1 LIRSLVRA
9 LTAPA
14 AIAAAFALAGC
25 YADNVVPTG
34 RAQAPLSAQTVAL
47 IESKNMDKGSPILVR
62 VFKEEAIL
70 EVWKK
75 NREGNYALLKSYPI
89 CKWSGDLGPKKKQGD
104 RQAPEGFY
112 TITPG
117 QMNPNSNYYLAF
129 NTGYP
134 NAYDRAWGRTGSEL
148 MVHGDCSSRGCYAMT
163 DKQIVEIYALA
174 RESFFGG
181 QREFQFEAFPFRMTA
196 LNMAK
201 HRNNPNFAF
210 WKMLKE
216 GYDHFEATH
225 QEPKV
230 AVCEKRYVFDAAP
243 REGEGQLH
251 FSSRGKCPAY
261 RLDPAIASLILEHR
275 RSEQVKMANYIARGV
290 QTAAPH
296 VGDGGTNVAFSSSG
310 AFQVA
315 SAGEVPG
322 ALPRVPNPPGTTI
335 PKVGKPSTTAA
346 KKPEPASQ
354 PPAQQ
359 PSAQPIVVASV
370 PVPEPAPQPK
380 EGRVPAERPTTIASL
395 IGNLFKGGSRAD
407 TNAPRQTLSET
418 ATTVASADLSRTN
431 TEPAANPMRPADNRS
446 AETRVASAPMTLSAK
461 PQRGAQP
468 PKPVVAERQPQ
479 PAPIAPI
486 RTAQREPAP
495 AAIAPA
501 RTAQPAPAPIAPI
514 RTTNHAPPPVAP
526 VRTAQREPA
535 PTPIAPVRT
544 AHRNPEPTP
553 VRTAHREP
561 RPAPAAPVHTAQRPA
576 ATEKPR
582 VKRVAKAEP
591 PAREPILRTA
601 FSAPPASSNGLLS
614 GAAPVVAAGSFS
626 TH

>member
-1 LIRSLVRA
+1 MIRSLVRA
-9 LTAPA
+9 LLAPA

-25 YADNVVPTG
+25 NADNVIPTG
-34 RAQAPLSAQTVAL
+34 RAQAPLSAQTIAL

-62 VFKEEAIL
+62 VFKEEAEL

-75 NREGNYALLKSYPI
+75 NREGDYALLKTYPI

-117 QMNPNSNYYLAF
+117 QMNPNSSYYLAF

-134 NAYDRAWGRTGSEL
+134 NAYDRSHGYTGSEL

-163 DKQIVEIYALA
+163 DTQIVEIYALA
-174 RESFFGG
+174 REAFFGG
-181 QREFQFEAFPFRMTA
+181 QRQFQFEAFPFRMTA

-243 REGEGQLH
+243 REGEGSLN

-261 RLDPAIASLILEHR
+261 RLDPAIASMVLEHR
-275 RSEQVKMANYIARGV
+275 RNEQVQMANYIARGV
-290 QTAAPH
+290 ETAKPH
-296 VGDGGTNVAFSSSG
+296 VGDGGSNVAFSS
-310 AFQVA
+310 AVYQVA
-315 SAGEVPG
+315 SAGEAPG

-335 PKVGKPSTTAA
+335 PKVGKPSTTVA
-346 KKPEPASQ
+346 KKPEPASA
-354 PPAQQ
+354 PVQQ
-359 PSAQPIVVASV
+359 PSAQPVVVASV
-370 PVPEPAPQPK
+370 PVPEPAPLPK
-380 EGRVPAERPTTIASL
+380 EGRAPAERPTTIASL
-395 IGNLFKGGSRAD
+395 IGNLFKGGSRE
-407 TNAPRQTLSET
+407 ET
-418 ATTVASADLSRTN
+418 TASAPSEPLTTGTPADLRRTN
-431 TEPAANPMRPADNRS
+431 TEMAAKPKQPVDTRA
-446 AETRVASAPMTLSAK
+446 AETRVASAPMKLNAR
-461 PQRGAQP
+461 PQRNTEP
-468 PKPVVAERQPQ
+468 PKPAVAVAERQPQ

-486 RTAQREPAP
+486 RTAQREPEP
-495 AAIAPA
+495 TPIAPA
-501 RTAQPAPAPIAPI
+501 RSTQRAPEPAPIAPI
-514 RTTNHAPPPVAP
+514 RTTH
-526 VRTAQREPA
+526 REPA
-535 PTPIAPVRT
+535 PIAPTRT
-544 AHRNPEPTP
+544 VHRQPQPEP

-561 RPAPAAPVHTAQRPA
+561 RPAPAAPVRTAQRP
-576 ATEKPR
+576 TVPEKPR
-582 VKRVAKAEP
+582 VKRVAQSEA
-591 PAREPILRTA
+591 PAREPIMRTA
-601 FSAPPASSNGLLS
+601 FSSAPPASSNGLLS

-626 TH
+626 AR